1 MPLGIVSN
9 TDFEVERQNSDSQ
22 FEVINNYNP
31 NDYKKSE
38 IIEVNKDTEN
48 TNSEEPRAL
57 TPIITSA
64 QITGRKSDIGNVP
77 QSLRKIL
84 AEEAVMGGN
93 KSAQQLMDGLGMNL
107 SQPTLSTYKRGE
119 VSPDIPT
126 NDSKDLCDYINGRKN
141 KIGKRALNRLNL
153 ALAHL
158 DEAKLQGLEARELS
172 GVAKDMAIIAEKME
186 PKQKE
191 QEKVAPVQFI
201 MMAPQINNEAHYET
215 VVAKDNY

>member
-22 FEVINNYNP
+22 FEINPSEYNDKIKESVVDDDSNKEEEEEVIIP
-31 NDYKKSE
+31 E
-38 IIEVNKDTEN
+38 IV
-48 TNSEEPRAL
+48 
-57 TPIITSA
+57 TSA
-64 QITGRKSDIGNVP
+64 SIVGRKSDIGNVP

-84 AEEAVMGGN
+84 AEEAVVGGN

-126 NDSKDLCDYINGRKN
+126 NDSKDLYDYINGRKN

-158 DEAKLQGLEARELS
+158 DEAKLRGLEARELS